1 MPFDMNIRLAT
12 DVNEI
17 SWEELA
23 RVYELAPLGAKRAPE
38 KLELAFRNSLLKVFV
53 FDGARLVGAGRA
65 LSDGVWRASIY
76 DVAVLPEY
84 QGKGIGSRIIRH
96 LIQHAGVD
104 VITLYAAPGKE
115 AFYERFGFRKMKTAM
130 AIMPD
135 PEERKE
141 RGFIE

>member
-1 MPFDMNIRLAT
+1 MDIRLST
-12 DVNEI
+12 DTNEI
-17 SWEELA
+17 SWEDLA
-23 RVYELAPLGAKRAPE
+23 RLYELAPLGKRRVPE
-38 KLELAFRNSLLKVFV
+38 KIDLAFRNSQLKVFA

-65 LSDGVWRASIY
+65 LSDGVWRAAIY

-96 LIQHAGVD
+96 LIQHADVD

-130 AIMPD
+130 AIMSN
-135 PEERKE
+135 PEDRKK